1 MNKKGMEFETI
12 AKIII
17 VLVVLLTLI
26 LVAKYLNTIK
36 EVVLGL
42 G

>member
-1 MNKKGMEFETI
+1 MDKKGMEFETI

-17 VLVVLLTLI
+17 VLVVLLALI

>member
-1 MNKKGMEFETI
+1 MDRKGMEFEII

-17 VLVVLLTLI
+17 VLVVLITLI
-26 LVAKYLNTIK
+26 LVAKYLNIIK